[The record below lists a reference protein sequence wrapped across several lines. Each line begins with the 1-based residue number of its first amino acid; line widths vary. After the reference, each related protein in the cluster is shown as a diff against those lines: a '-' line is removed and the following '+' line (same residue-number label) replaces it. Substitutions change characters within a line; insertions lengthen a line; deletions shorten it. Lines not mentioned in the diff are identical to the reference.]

1 MEIVNHPAVVWYC
14 EVGLMWGM
22 NFRVRSFFLPT
33 HDYTQPCDSQTLSGY
48 DFSAV
53 GYDFFLPMHTLLGA
67 VLALDYVHFFAHF
80 FHLGQSLMML
90 PVK

>member
-1 MEIVNHPAVVWYC
+1 MEIVNHPIVVWYC

-33 HDYTQPCDSQTLSGY
+33 HDYTHPCDGQTLSGY

-53 GYDFFLPMHTLLGA
+53 GYDFFLPTHMASVYLNFLGLYCIFICSMI
-67 VLALDYVHFFAHF
+67 VLVPFDN
-80 FHLGQSLMML
+80 
-90 PVK
+90 